1 MRAMTIILIVAFIC
15 YLLSSFLDYVIS
27 DKGVAAGR
35 AQEGNSV
42 VTYLFGSHPSLEDYI
57 LYAIG
62 EAVAFSLPLLLMFIA
77 VPIGFLGTLA
87 GLGVMTVKHFIAYRQ
102 WLKDGAKL

>member
-1 MRAMTIILIVAFIC
+1 MTIILIVAFIC

-27 DKGVAAGR
+27 DKGVAAKD
-35 AQEGNSV
+35 AQEGNSL
-42 VTYLFGSHPSLEDYI
+42 VTYLFGSHPSLAEYI

-62 EAVAFSLPLLLMFIA
+62 EAGVLSLPLLLMFVS
-77 VPIGFLGTLA
+77 VPLGFCGALA
-87 GLGVMTVKHFIAYRQ
+87 GWGVMTVKHFIAYRQ